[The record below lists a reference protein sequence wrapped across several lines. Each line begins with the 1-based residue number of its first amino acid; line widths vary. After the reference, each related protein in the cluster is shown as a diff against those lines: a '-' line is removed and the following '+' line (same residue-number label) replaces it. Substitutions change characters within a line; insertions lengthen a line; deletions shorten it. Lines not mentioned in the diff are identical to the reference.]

1 MAILNV
7 EAQFWASGGGFFVL
21 GWRLTQGEIYAG
33 DFSVAL

>member
-7 EAQFWASGGGFFVL
+7 EAQFWAVVGEFFVL
-21 GWRLTQGEIYAG
+21 GWRLTQGDIYAG